1 MIFSEKKKFHILGEV
16 SNERIAVK
24 AKESL
29 LTKNIKGNLL
39 LPNRQPLLLEQKPN
53 IVHFEWSL
61 LTNKQLVI
69 M

>member
-16 SNERIAVK
+16 SNERTAVK

-53 IVHFEWSL
+53 TVHFE
-61 LTNKQLVI
+61 
-69 M
+69 